1 PYRKGMM
8 AYVDGKRINP
18 IRVNTMMTG
27 IPVKKSTTSI
37 IIKYL
42 PPHWIVMLLL
52 SSISILCSIMI
63 TRIFTKKRKDEE

>member
-1 PYRKGMM
+1 MM

-42 PPHWIVMLLL
+42 PPLDSHAAVIINKYPL
-52 SSISILCSIMI
+52 
-63 TRIFTKKRKDEE
+63 